1 MIMINEKDAESV
13 ATKYAQS
20 IGVGPFIV
28 DGSELDETE
37 SVPFWR
43 VFLGFTEPFD
53 VDVGV
58 PDSMIVRVDALTGE
72 ATHVPML

>member
-1 MIMINEKDAESV
+1 MIMIGEKDAEGA

-37 SVPFWR
+37 SSPFWR
-43 VFLGFTEPFD
+43 VFLGFTEPFE
-53 VDVGV
+53 VDTG
-58 PDSMIVRVDALTGE
+58 PDSMIVRVDAITGE
-72 ATHVPML
+72 ATHIPML